1 MVSDKDPGL
10 LALQKIIS
18 TKTESSEASKVL
30 RGKRSI
36 EYVDR
41 HTDSGRERVAEL
53 HPWGN
58 LYYFYGVSLLY
69 FLWPIILICLV
80 HSPYLV
86 YLKVFQCIHVNVLA
100 KMDFSGKVYG

>member
-58 LYYFYGVSLLY
+58 LY
-69 FLWPIILICLV
+69 
-80 HSPYLV
+80 
-86 YLKVFQCIHVNVLA
+86 
-100 KMDFSGKVYG
+100 